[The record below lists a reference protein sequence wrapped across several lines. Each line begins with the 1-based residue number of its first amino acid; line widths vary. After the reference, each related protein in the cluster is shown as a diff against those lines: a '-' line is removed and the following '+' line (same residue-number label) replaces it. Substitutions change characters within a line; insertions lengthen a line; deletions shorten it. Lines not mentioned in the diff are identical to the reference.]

1 MINLQ
6 IIKQSIILVI
16 EILFSS
22 GKNVIRFMSINI
34 LIVDDE
40 REIADLVEVYLKNE
54 GFTTFKFYNGQ
65 DAMECVSSEKIEL
78 AILDIMLPDIDGF
91 TLCRRIRENYN
102 FPIIMLTAKEE
113 EIDKINGLT
122 LGADDYITKPF
133 EIKEVVVRVK
143 ALFRSLEKEN
153 KLSEEALL
161 ELENGI
167 IVDQR
172 GERVFKDK
180 MEVALKRKEWELF
193 SYLLKN
199 RNHVFS
205 REELLANVWGY
216 DYYGDS
222 RTVDVH
228 IRRLRAKLCLEK
240 ETLIETVFGKGYVM
254 R

>member
-1 MINLQ
+1 MN
-6 IIKQSIILVI
+6 K
-16 EILFSS
+16 
-22 GKNVIRFMSINI
+22 KI
-34 LIVDDE
+34 LIVEDE
-40 REIADLVEVYLKNE
+40 YSINEIL
-54 GFTTFKFYNGQ
+54 TITFKREGYDVYSVFDGIE
-65 DAMECVSSEKIEL
+65 ALKKIEEFTPDL
-78 AILDIMLPDIDGF
+78 ILLDAMLPDIDGF
-91 TLCRRIRENYN
+91 ELCKQIADKYLV
-102 FPIIMLTAKEE
+102 IMITARDS
-113 EIDKINGLT
+113 IFDKIVGLE